1 MVRFVGLDGQH
12 LGLSPPFWS
21 PPIPLLTLLPPASPC
36 PSFLAEVGSVYTKKV
51 RIRNVTGVVRTL
63 RVLPPASQYFHMSLP
78 RFPVEQGSVA
88 PGMYAEVRGGRACGV
103 MGIEQISVLGIEQ
116 FNLCL

>member
-1 MVRFVGLDGQH
+1 M
-12 LGLSPPFWS
+12 
-21 PPIPLLTLLPPASPC
+21 
-36 PSFLAEVGSVYTKKV
+36 YTKKV

-88 PGMYAEVRGGRACGV
+88 PGMYAEVRGEGHECG
-103 MGIEQISVLGIEQ
+103 GKEHALW
-116 FNLCL
+116 